1 VAPDVTAVCAPLVFG
16 DPQVL
21 ARHARAAG
29 IAVPLHVIAGVD
41 EANWSADMVEV
52 VATPLPAE
60 ADIVFGAVD
69 PACGRA
75 ALASCRRAIAAAL
88 SGEVDAVVAAPHNQT
103 AIAAAGIA
111 FDGYPG
117 FLARETGMREDDVF
131 LMLCF
136 AGHRIVHCTLHVS
149 VRDALALITLE
160 RVGSAIRATEA
171 ALRQLG
177 VARPKILVGGLNPH
191 AGEGGL
197 FGREEIEIIA
207 PAIAAMRQTI
217 DVEGPYGCDTMLNR
231 RDADACIVM
240 LHDQGHIPAKLA
252 GTQSAAVAI
261 GTPVLFSSVAHGT
274 AMDIAGKGIA
284 DPAALIAAIGVLTG
298 HPI

>member
-1 VAPDVTAVCAPLVFG
+1 
-16 DPQVL
+16 
-21 ARHARAAG
+21 
-29 IAVPLHVIAGVD
+29 
-41 EANWSADMVEV
+41 
-52 VATPLPAE
+52 
-60 ADIVFGAVD
+60 
-69 PACGRA
+69 
-75 ALASCRRAIAAAL
+75 
-88 SGEVDAVVAAPHNQT
+88 VVAAPHNQT

-111 FDGYPG
+111 FTGYPG
-117 FLARETGMREDDVF
+117 FLAHETGTRDEDVF

-136 AGHRIVHCTLHVS
+136 AGRRIVHCTLHVS
-149 VRDALALITLE
+149 VRDALALITRD
-160 RVGSAIRATEA
+160 RVAGVIRATDA
-171 ALRQLG
+171 ALRRFG
-177 VARPKILVGGLNPH
+177 IARPKVLVGGLNPH

-197 FGREEIEIIA
+197 FGREEIDIIA

-217 DVEGPYGCDTMLNR
+217 DVDGPFGCDTMLDR
-231 RDADACIVM
+231 RDADAYIVM

>member
-1 VAPDVTAVCAPLVFG
+1 
-16 DPQVL
+16 VL

-29 IAVPLHVIAGVD
+29 IAVPLHAVASAD
-41 EANWSADMVEV
+41 EADWSAGAVEV
-52 VATPLPAE
+52 LTAPLPDGS
-60 ADIVFGAVD
+60 DIVFGAID

-88 SGEVDAVVAAPHNQT
+88 CGDVDAVVAAPHNQT

-117 FLARETGMREDDVF
+117 FLARETGTREDDVF

-136 AGHRIVHCTLHVS
+136 GGRRIVHCTLHVS
-149 VRDALALITLE
+149 VRDAIGLITQQ
-160 RVGSAIRATEA
+160 RVGAAIRATNA
-171 ALRQLG
+171 ALLRLG
-177 VARPKILVGGLNPH
+177 VAQPKILVGGLNPH

-197 FGREEIEIIA
+197 FGHEEIEIIA
-207 PAIAAMRQTI
+207 PAIAAMQRTS
-217 DVEGPYGCDTMLNR
+217 DVDGPFGCDTMLNR
-231 RDADACIVM
+231 RDADAFIVM

-252 GTQSAAVAI
+252 GTRSAAVAI